1 MYNINIHATYKYKYV
16 KARNELHM
24 YCMSTVC
31 HK

>member
-24 YCMSTVC
+24 YEYCVP
-31 HK
+31 